1 MIIEATT
8 LSIRSEAS
16 DFKHKTG
23 ARGGNRRRFY
33 KNDGY
38 YHTYYC
44 GHDFAVKPTKL
55 IVIVEIDGKPFEVW
69 VDQFFRSNIGRLT
82 SSRVDRI
89 CNTVPEVLTVEEM
102 QSYSGKTYYRIF
114 EDQIMDQWLAD
125 VLSAA

>member
-1 MIIEATT
+1 MIVEATT

-23 ARGGNRRRFY
+23 ARGGNQRFY
-33 KNDGY
+33 KDGY
-38 YHTYYC
+38 YHTFYF

-69 VDQFFRSNIGRLT
+69 VDQYFRSNIGRLT

-114 EDQIMDQWLAD
+114 EDQIMDQWLTD
-125 VLSAA
+125 VQAAA

>member
-1 MIIEATT
+1 MIVEATT

-23 ARGGNRRRFY
+23 ARGGNQRFW
-33 KNDGY
+33 KNGY
-38 YHTYYC
+38 HHTYYF
-44 GHDFAVKPTKL
+44 GHDFVVKPTKL
-55 IVIVEIDGKPFEVW
+55 IVIVEIDGQTYDVW
-69 VDQFFRSNIGRLT
+69 VDQYFRSNIGRLT

-89 CNTVPEVLTVEEM
+89 CNTMPDVLNVEEM
-102 QSYSGKTYYRIF
+102 QSYSGKTYYRLF